1 MLSWPLLGALFIKLS
16 VDLIVEQN
24 LAGSEMLLTTV
35 SFLLASPCVRFS
47 GILFLFTLFI
57 HASVTLGADVIWLW

>member
-1 MLSWPLLGALFIKLS
+1 MLSWPLLGALFIKFS

-35 SFLLASPCVRFS
+35 SFLPASPCVRFS
-47 GILFLFTLFI
+47 AILFTLFI